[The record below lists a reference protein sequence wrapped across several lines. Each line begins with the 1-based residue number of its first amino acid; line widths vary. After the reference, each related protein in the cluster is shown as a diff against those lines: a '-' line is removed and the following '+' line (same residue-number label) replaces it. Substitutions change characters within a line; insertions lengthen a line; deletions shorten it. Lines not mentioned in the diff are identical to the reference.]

1 MIRFNEILDKI
12 SPLYSEKEIQILQ
25 KAYVF
30 AAQAHKGQIRRS
42 GEPYLSHPLEVANM
56 LADMKLDVTTLTAG
70 LLHDVLEDTDVTA
83 PELKKAFGADIFH
96 LVEGVTKISLVQEST
111 PEIRHEE
118 TIRKIILAMTDDLRV
133 IFIKLVD
140 RIHNLKTLKYLD
152 EKKQKR
158 IAEETLELYAPI
170 ANRLGMGRIK
180 AELEDLSFR
189 YVDPENFFKISSLID
204 PLRKEAE
211 KGLKDIKN
219 KLEALMEENH
229 IKAEIFFRIKRPYS
243 IYNKMKRRDISFD
256 QVYDFM
262 ALRLFTESVE
272 QCYSALGVIHQH
284 FTHIPFRFRDFIAM
298 PKPNIYQALHTTIIT
313 KKKQNMEIQIRTYY
327 MHDLAENGIAA
338 HWKYKESH
346 PQDIMKEDKRL
357 QWLREMVELYKE
369 QKSPREFLKS
379 LKTDLIPEEVYVYT
393 PKGKVIALPL
403 GATVLDFAF
412 KIHTEI
418 GLHSAEAKI
427 DGKSVSLKTVLKPG
441 SIVEI
446 ITSEESFPARAW
458 LNVTFTSNA
467 RYQIKRWLA
476 HQEKIKNTA
485 IGKELW
491 KKQSVKYR
499 IPAVKLKEKYLLG
512 RISETCNFKVRKIE
526 DFYALIG
533 FGKVILNKKLM
544 QKFFPQEI
552 LPDKKKPLIDKIV
565 TKVTKK
571 PRPAIQV
578 KGTAEDNVNLAKC
591 CSPIKGEPI
600 IGYITS
606 GKGIHIHAQRCPYV
620 RKEILVS
627 QRIIDAT
634 WDESGKGLYKGVLR
648 IECEDL
654 PGVLAKLTAAIAQLK
669 GNISKANVNTTAS
682 HKGQIKLTIMIRDI
696 KHLEKIIKKIADI
709 KEVYIV
715 ERI

>member
-1 MIRFNEILDKI
+1 MIRFNEIIDKV
-12 SPLYSEKEIQILQ
+12 SPLYSEREIKILQ

-56 LADMKLDVTTLTAG
+56 LADMKLDATTLTAG

-83 PELKKAFGADIFH
+83 PELKEAFGADIFH

-111 PEIRHEE
+111 PDTRHEE

-133 IFIKLVD
+133 IFIKLAD
-140 RIHNLKTLKYLD
+140 RIHNLKTLKHLD

-158 IAEETLELYAPI
+158 IAKETLELYAPI

-189 YVDPENFFKISSLID
+189 YVDPESFFKIASLID

-211 KGLKDIKN
+211 KGLENIKN
-219 KLEALMEENH
+219 KIEALMGENH
-229 IKAEIFFRIKRPYS
+229 IKAEIFYRIKRPYS
-243 IYNKMKRRDISFD
+243 IYNKMKRRNISFD
-256 QVYDFM
+256 QVYDFL

-272 QCYSALGVIHQH
+272 HCYSALGVIHQH

-313 KKKQNMEIQIRTYY
+313 EKKQNMEIQIRTYH

-357 QWLREMVELYKE
+357 QWLREMVELYKA

-379 LKTDLIPEEVYVYT
+379 LKTDLIPEEVYVFT

-418 GLHSAEAKI
+418 GLHSSEAKI
-427 DGKSVSLKTVLKPG
+427 DGKSVSLKTILQPG
-441 SIVEI
+441 NIVEI
-446 ITSEESFPARAW
+446 ITSEEKIPVRAW
-458 LNVTFTSNA
+458 LNMTFTSNA
-467 RYQIKRWLA
+467 RYDIKHWLS

-491 KKQSVKYR
+491 KKQLVKYR
-499 IPAVKLKEKYLLG
+499 IPSAKLKEKHLLG
-512 RISETCNFKVRKIE
+512 RISEKCDFKVKKIE

-533 FGKVILNKKLM
+533 FGKIIINRKLV
-544 QKFFPQEI
+544 QKFFPQETQSV
-552 LPDKKKPLIDKIV
+552 KKKPLINKIV
-565 TKVTKK
+565 TKVAKK

-606 GKGIHIHAQRCPYV
+606 GKGIHIHARRCSYV

-627 QRIIDAT
+627 QRIVDAT
-634 WDESGKGLYKGVLR
+634 WDDSGKGLYKGTLR

-669 GNISKANVNTTAS
+669 GNISKANINTTAG
-682 HKGQIKLTIMIRDI
+682 HKGQIMLTIMIRDI
-696 KHLEKIIKKIADI
+696 KHLEKIMKKISEI
-709 KEVYIV
+709 KEIYLV
-715 ERI
+715 ERF

>member
-12 SPLYSEKEIQILQ
+12 SPLYSEKEIKILQ

-83 PELKKAFGADIFH
+83 PELKEAFGADIFH

-111 PEIRHEE
+111 TETKHEE

-133 IFIKLVD
+133 IFIKLAD

-158 IAEETLELYAPI
+158 IAKETLELYAPI

-189 YVDPENFFKISSLID
+189 YVDPENFFNIASLID

-211 KGLKDIKN
+211 KGLKNIKN
-219 KLEALMEENH
+219 KIETLMEENH
-229 IKAEIFFRIKRPYS
+229 IKAKIFFRIKRPYS
-243 IYNKMKRRDISFD
+243 IYYKMKRRNISFD

-298 PKPNIYQALHTTIIT
+298 PKPNLYQALHTTIIT
-313 KKKQNMEIQIRTYY
+313 EKKQNMEIQIRTSH
-327 MHDLAENGIAA
+327 MHELAENGIAA

-369 QKSPREFLKS
+369 QKSPREFLNS
-379 LKTDLIPEEVYVYT
+379 IKTDLIPEEVYVFT
-393 PKGKVIALPL
+393 PKGNVIAMPL

-427 DGKSVSLKTVLKPG
+427 DGKSVSLKTILKPG
-441 SIVEI
+441 NIVEI
-446 ITSEESFPARAW
+446 ITSEEKTPVRAW
-458 LNVTFTSNA
+458 LNITFTSNS
-467 RYQIKRWLA
+467 RYHIKRWLS

-499 IPAVKLKEKYLLG
+499 IPPAKLKEKYLLD
-512 RISETCNFKVRKIE
+512 RISEVCNFKVEKIE

-533 FGKVILNKKLM
+533 FGKIIINRKLV
-544 QKFFPQEI
+544 QKFFPQDT
-552 LPDKKKPLIDKIV
+552 LSDKKKPLINKIV

-578 KGTAEDNVNLAKC
+578 KGTAEDKVTLAKC

-627 QRIIDAT
+627 QRIVDAT
-634 WDESGKGLYKGVLR
+634 WDESGKGLYKSTIR
-648 IECEDL
+648 MECEDL
-654 PGVLAKLTAAIAQLK
+654 PGVLAKLTAVIAQLK
-669 GNISKANVNTTAS
+669 GNISKANVTTTAG
-682 HKGQIKLTIMIRDI
+682 HKGQVKLTLMIRDI
-696 KHLEKIIKKIADI
+696 KHLEKIIKKISDI
-709 KEVYIV
+709 KEIYLV

>member
-1 MIRFNEILDKI
+1 MIRFNEILDKV
-12 SPLYSEKEIQILQ
+12 SPLYSEKEIKTLQ

-42 GEPYLSHPLEVANM
+42 GEPYLSHPLEVANI

-83 PELKKAFGADIFH
+83 PELKQAFGADIFH

-133 IFIKLVD
+133 IFIKLAD
-140 RIHNLKTLKYLD
+140 RIHNLQTLKYLD

-180 AELEDLSFR
+180 AELQDLSFR
-189 YVDPENFFKISSLID
+189 YVDPENFFKITSLIN

-211 KGLKDIKN
+211 KGLENIKN
-219 KLEALMEENH
+219 KFEALLEENH
-229 IKAEIFFRIKRPYS
+229 IKAKISYRIKRPYS
-243 IYNKMKRRDISFD
+243 IYNKIKRRSISFD

-262 ALRLFTESVE
+262 ALRLLTESVE

-284 FTHIPFRFRDFIAM
+284 FTHIPFRFHDFIAM
-298 PKPNIYQALHTTIIT
+298 PKHNLYQALHTTIIT
-313 KKKQNMEIQIRTYY
+313 EKKQNMEIQIRTYN
-327 MHDLAENGIAA
+327 MHNLAENGIAA
-338 HWKYKESH
+338 HWKYKELH

-357 QWLREMVELYKE
+357 QWLREMVELYKK

-379 LKTDLIPEEVYVYT
+379 LKTDLIPEEVYVFT

-418 GLHSAEAKI
+418 GLHSTEAKI
-427 DGKSVSLKTVLKPG
+427 DGKPVSLKTVLKPG

-446 ITSEESFPARAW
+446 ITSQEKIPARAW

-491 KKQSVKYR
+491 KKQSAKYS
-499 IPAVKLKEKYLLG
+499 IPSAKLKEKYLLG
-512 RISETCNFKVRKIE
+512 RISETCNFKVKKIE

-533 FGKVILNKKLM
+533 FGKVIINKKLV
-544 QKFFPQEI
+544 QRFFPQET
-552 LPDKKKPLIDKIV
+552 LSDKKKPLINKIV

-627 QRIIDAT
+627 QRIVDAT
-634 WDESGKGLYKGVLR
+634 WDDSGKGLYKGMLR

-654 PGVLAKLTAAIAQLK
+654 PGVLAKLTAVIAQLK
-669 GNISKANVNTTAS
+669 GNISKANINTTAG
-682 HKGQIKLTIMIRDI
+682 HQGQIKLTIMIRDI
-696 KHLEKIIKKIADI
+696 KHLEKIIKKISEI
-709 KEVYIV
+709 KEVYLV
-715 ERI
+715 ERF